1 MLMSP
6 YTQEEKSSN
15 KPDGTPWNTRATG
28 LQGLNPMRLLTRDSQ
43 KRHQPIWAH
52 VLCHGHRME
61 HHGTPVRRDSKD
73 SIQRRQPIWDH
84 VLWHGRR
91 MERLWN
97 TRPTG
102 LSGLNPKALRLP
114 PRVGPF

>member
-1 MLMSP
+1 MRP
-6 YTQEEKSSN
+6 AGCSS
-15 KPDGTPWNTRATG
+15 GGYRASSAERE
-28 LQGLNPMRLLTRDSQ
+28 LQGLSPMRFLTRDSQ